1 MQRKKILFI
10 CGSHNQTTMMHQ
22 ISMHLGDHDLWFTP
36 FYVDGVLGRLQRRGL
51 LDFTIAG
58 HKHRAAAFAYMQQHD
73 LQIDDQGMSR
83 QYDLVVTCSDLIV
96 PKNIRKTPIV
106 LVQEGMTD
114 PENVFFYL
122 SKYLGLPRYLAS
134 TSTTGLSDMY
144 DRFCVASPGY
154 RDLFVRKGIDPD
166 KVVVTGIPNYDNC
179 VEYRNRPFSHTD
191 YVLVATSDARETFKY
206 ENRKAFLYDALDI
219 ACGRQL
225 IVKLHPNEQI
235 ARAVDEIRRYAPD
248 AIVYPTG
255 DINAMI
261 AHCDALVT
269 KYSTVVYVGL
279 ALNKEVHSAFPIDEL
294 RALTPLQ
301 NGGRSAGN
309 IATVCM
315 EAIDAADRAGR
326 AIHVPNYRISV

>member
-1 MQRKKILFI
+1 
-10 CGSHNQTTMMHQ
+10 
-22 ISMHLGDHDLWFTP
+22 
-36 FYVDGVLGRLQRRGL
+36 
-51 LDFTIAG
+51 
-58 HKHRAAAFAYMQQHD
+58 
-73 LQIDDQGMSR
+73 
-83 QYDLVVTCSDLIV
+83 
-96 PKNIRKTPIV
+96 
-106 LVQEGMTD
+106 MTD
-114 PENVFFYL
+114 PENVFYYL

-154 RDLFVRKGIDPD
+154 RDLFVRKGIDPG
-166 KVVVTGIPNYDNC
+166 KVVVTGIPNFDNC
-179 VEYRNRPFSHTD
+179 VTYRDRPFPHKD

-206 ENRKAFLYDALDI
+206 ENRRAFLYDALDI

-255 DINAMI
+255 DTNAMI
-261 AHCDALVT
+261 AHCEALVT

-279 ALNKEVHSAFPIDEL
+279 ALDKEVHSAFPIDEL

-309 IATVCM
+309 IATVCK

-326 AIHVPNYRISV
+326 AIHVPDYRISV